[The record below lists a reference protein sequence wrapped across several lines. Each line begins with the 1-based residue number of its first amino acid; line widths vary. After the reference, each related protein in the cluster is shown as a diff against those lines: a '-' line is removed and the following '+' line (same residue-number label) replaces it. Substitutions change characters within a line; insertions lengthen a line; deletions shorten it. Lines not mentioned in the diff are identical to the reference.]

1 MIDERKDFVAE
12 AHVLLVHTGRM
23 SHDDLQRVA
32 ELLHERDRI
41 DDQIAAIMERPMTS
55 GHLGEWIAAQ
65 VFDIELERSATTTAF
80 NGRFRS
86 GPLQGRT
93 VNVKWYLKRE
103 GLLDMTTSEAL
114 NDYLVLTGRV
124 SAAVSSHGRTRPWCI
139 VSVYLFDAHGL
150 RAEMLARGRSIGT
163 ASSIRTEL
171 WNQAEIYP
179 KPANTRMLLSDRQ
192 VEALKLFAPAQRT

>member
-1 MIDERKDFVAE
+1 LIDERKDFVAE
-12 AHVLLVHTGRM
+12 AHGLLIHTGRM

-80 NGRFRS
+80 DGRFRS

-93 VNVKWYLKRE
+93 VNVKWYLNRE

-114 NDYLVLTGRV
+114 DDYLVLTGRV

-150 RAEMLARGRSIGT
+150 RAEMLAPLLLPLSQSSPIAG
-163 ASSIRTEL
+163 ASAPSHASDCADEAPVTRHHEL
-171 WNQAEIYP
+171 RDSRVQE
-179 KPANTRMLLSDRQ
+179 
-192 VEALKLFAPAQRT
+192 V